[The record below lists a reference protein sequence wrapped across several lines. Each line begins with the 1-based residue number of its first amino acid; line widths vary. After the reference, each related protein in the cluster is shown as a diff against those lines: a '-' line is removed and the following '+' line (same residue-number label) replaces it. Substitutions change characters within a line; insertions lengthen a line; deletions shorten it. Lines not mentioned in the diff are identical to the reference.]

1 MAFWY
6 LYTTNFVPVYAQPLP
21 PPFPVLSVCP
31 FLPQVYPSVFMSHE
45 LHYLLSLLPIPLG
58 LLPFLSQFPSYIAI
72 LLLGCV
78 WMCLWC
84 MYAHM
89 CVGAH
94 VCMYMWKSNVYVD
107 INVIIY
113 TFHLIIEA
121 GPLG

>member
-1 MAFWY
+1 M
-6 LYTTNFVPVYAQPLP
+6 YAQPLP
-21 PPFPVLSVCP
+21 PPFPVLSVRP
-31 FLPQVYPSVFMSHE
+31 FLPQVYPSVFMSRE
-45 LHYLLSLLPIPLG
+45 LHYLLSLLPIPVG
-58 LLPFLSQFPSYIAI
+58 LLPFLSQVPFYIAI
-72 LLLGCV
+72 LLWGCV

-94 VCMYMWKSNVYVD
+94 VYMHMWKSDVCVD